1 MELSRKS
8 PRRARGALSSMTNP
22 LILKLCRIEETSADH
37 VTYAGIARKCEF
49 FMLMNV
55 LGIFLALPLDRMG
68 PVFTFEAENIAGI
81 SAAGAIGAA
90 ISGLIFLLTPLLA
103 FIIKRTIPVTGA
115 LYCMSTGFLFTLI
128 SGAAP
133 EYRGLVLLAMAITI
147 AIVAAMAAL
156 YRRGVRPGKKTRAVI
171 KAFFIASIAAG
182 VMMLICYFIPG
193 LRDAVEFI
201 QGNPL
206 LSIGGGAVYIIVA
219 AIMLLVD
226 FDAIQ
231 TAVEKQLPAK
241 YEWIAAFG
249 LAFSVVW
256 LFLKV
261 FKLLND

>member
-68 PVFTFEAENIAGI
+68 PVFTFDAENIAGI

-147 AIVAAMAAL
+147 AIVL
-156 YRRGVRPGKKTRAVI
+156 VLILQCDYQRITLKTPCNKLACNHHLSRIFQSLLLDDFVEQLLVVI
-171 KAFFIASIAAG
+171 
-182 VMMLICYFIPG
+182 
-193 LRDAVEFI
+193 LRDT
-201 QGNPL
+201 G
-206 LSIGGGAVYIIVA
+206 
-219 AIMLLVD
+219 
-226 FDAIQ
+226 
-231 TAVEKQLPAK
+231 
-241 YEWIAAFG
+241 
-249 LAFSVVW
+249 
-256 LFLKV
+256 
-261 FKLLND
+261 